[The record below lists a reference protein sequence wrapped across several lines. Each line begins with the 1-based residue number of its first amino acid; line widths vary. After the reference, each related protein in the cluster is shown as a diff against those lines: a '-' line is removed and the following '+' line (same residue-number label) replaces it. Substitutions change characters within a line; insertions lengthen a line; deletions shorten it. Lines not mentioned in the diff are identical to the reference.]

1 MYLSNMSLP
10 GNLDYLDELIESGE
24 EIVFE
29 YYNFKFK
36 LDKIDTVNTTNGEYP
51 LLKFKIFNEH
61 EDSFIGGC
69 LEEQL
74 SQQALS
80 FLKYFDYTHGNV
92 WVEMYDGDYLMNQ
105 YSSDAHFS
113 RELLKKVYDY
123 VKNFTKVRYTNVK
136 YNESDDESDETYT
149 LEIEQ
154 QPISVT
160 VEHNGDVDYVVLIN
174 TELIKATKIFSDGT
188 KEDITD
194 KVNNRWWSDF
204 IEYDLD
210 FEEIWKHDQR
220 LYDFFYGEPSLQCG
234 FFDFYTNFID

>member
-1 MYLSNMSLP
+1 MSLP

-36 LDKIDTVNTTNGEYP
+36 LDGIKTAKTSSGEYP
-51 LLKFKIFNEH
+51 VLMFKVFNEH

-69 LEEQL
+69 LEQNL
-74 SQQALS
+74 SEQALS

-113 RELLKKVYDY
+113 KELLKKLYDK
-123 VKNFTKVRYTNVK
+123 VKTVTKVRYTDIT
-136 YNESDDESDETYT
+136 YDDVENYSGPYT

-154 QPISVT
+154 EPTSVT
-160 VEHNGDVDYVVLIN
+160 IDHNGDVDYFVLIH
-174 TELIKATKIFSDGT
+174 TRLIKATKINKDGSR
-188 KEDITD
+188 EDLTNVITN
-194 KVNNRWWSDF
+194 KWWSDF
-204 IEYDLD
+204 VEYLD
-210 FEEIWKHDQR
+210 FEEIWKEIGIGND
-220 LYDFFYGEPSLQCG
+220 L
-234 FFDFYTNFID
+234 FYTNPYLSCGYFDYYTDFIDNEGHY

>member
-1 MYLSNMSLP
+1 MSLP

-36 LDKIDTVNTTNGEYP
+36 LYGIKTAKTSSGEYP
-51 LLKFKIFNEH
+51 VLMFKVFNEH

-74 SQQALS
+74 SQLSLS

-113 RELLKKVYDY
+113 KELLKQVYDY

-136 YNESDDESDETYT
+136 YNESEDKSDETYT

-174 TELIKATKIFSDGT
+174 TKLIKATKIFSDGT
-188 KEDITD
+188 KEDITN

-210 FEEIWKHDQR
+210 FEEIWKEIGIGND
-220 LYDFFYGEPSLQCG
+220 LFYTNPYLSCG
-234 FFDFYTNFID
+234 YFDYYTNFID